1 MNLCFI
7 KRKTNE
13 CAQHDIWLNGS
24 SSIQLTSFFFYHSVC
39 RTNNVRKSIRGY
51 SIWFCASTNHRTKPK
66 KTNDAVKTK
75 YTVRVWTR
83 GLCAHTLCVFVLLV
97 FPFVGYLAWC
107 VRPLNWKVFNSAE
120 LSFLMPMISFIILL
134 WLFLY
139 APYALSPKDIRFVWY
154 GIVHSRN
161 PLNQCCIHTLAEV
174 LAPAVSEHG
183 IWPVCVCVAVAE

>member
-1 MNLCFI
+1 MYERVYVGIQFDSALQRTTEQNQ
-7 KRKTNE
+7 KR
-13 CAQHDIWLNGS
+13 
-24 SSIQLTSFFFYHSVC
+24 
-39 RTNNVRKSIRGY
+39 RTMQ
-51 SIWFCASTNHRTKPK
+51 W
-66 KTNDAVKTK
+66 KTK